1 MPTIT
6 VKNIPEELYEQLR
19 EVARRNRRSINGEII
34 NRIERSLAS
43 RRVPADQLLARIRR
57 LHEGFTGPEL
67 SVEQIDDAKREGR
80 P

>member
-6 VKNIPEELYEQLR
+6 VKNIPEDLYDQLR
-19 EVARRNRRSINGEII
+19 AAAQRNRRSINGEII

-43 RRVPADQLLARIRR
+43 RRIPADHLLARIRR
-57 LHEGFTGPEL
+57 LHEGFGGRVLT
-67 SVEQIDDAKREGR
+67 VEEIDDARREGR